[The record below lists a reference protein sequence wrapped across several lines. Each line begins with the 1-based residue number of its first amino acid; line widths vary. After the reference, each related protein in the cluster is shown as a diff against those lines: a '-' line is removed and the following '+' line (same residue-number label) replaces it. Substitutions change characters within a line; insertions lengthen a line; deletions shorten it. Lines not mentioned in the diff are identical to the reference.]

1 LRLLRLLVDEKLSA
15 GLPWPAL
22 RLGGFLGN
30 DTEGGADYEQA
41 VGDVVTGPWANS
53 LRWASTRRGPDFQG
67 ERLVLGCGTFERRD
81 FTVRLPPAS
90 AGGVELAVELSTSCP
105 GVMNFPHDPRMA
117 VSGEGQTTIPREAAS
132 DQDMHVLATGR
143 HAPRI
148 LVVDDHA
155 TIAGLMSQLLSQRG
169 YEVVTAADA
178 EQAAAEVRRQAPDL
192 ILSDVKM
199 PGKSGYELCRELKAD
214 PATRLIPFV
223 LITGLSDSVDKVRG
237 IEAGADDFLNKP
249 VLAEELTA
257 RVKSLLRVKEF
268 TDELET
274 ADSVL
279 CTLGLAVESRDP
291 YTEGH
296 CERLAARAADLGR
309 HLGLDTDSIV
319 ALRRGG
325 YLHDLGKIAVPD
337 AILKKGTDLTLQEW
351 EIMKVHPVTGENI
364 CKPLKSL
371 RLVLPIIRHHHEHAD
386 GSGYPDGLRSG
397 EIPLLSRVLQV
408 VDVYDALR
416 TARPYKLALGHD
428 EAAQTMREEARQG
441 LWDAELVNEFFSML
455 VEKRSVA

>member
-1 LRLLRLLVDEKLSA
+1 MS
-15 GLPWPAL
+15 
-22 RLGGFLGN
+22 
-30 DTEGGADYEQA
+30 
-41 VGDVVTGPWANS
+41 
-53 LRWASTRRGPDFQG
+53 
-67 ERLVLGCGTFERRD
+67 
-81 FTVRLPPAS
+81 
-90 AGGVELAVELSTSCP
+90 
-105 GVMNFPHDPRMA
+105 FPYDSRPA
-117 VSGEGQTTIPREAAS
+117 VSGDIRTTFKREAAS
-132 DQDMHVLATGR
+132 EQAMGGLRIAR

-148 LVVDDHA
+148 LVVDDHPR
-155 TIAGLMSQLLSQRG
+155 IAGLMSELLTQRG
-169 YEVVTAADA
+169 YDVVTAADA
-178 EQAAAEVRRQAPDL
+178 DQAEAEVRRQAPDL

-199 PGKSGYELCRELKAD
+199 PGKSGYELCRQLKSD
-214 PATRLIPFV
+214 PVTRLIPFV
-223 LITGLSDSVDKVRG
+223 LITGLTDSSDKVRG

-279 CTLGLAVESRDP
+279 CTLGLIVENRDP

-296 CERLAARAADLGR
+296 CERLASRAADLGR
-309 HLGLDTDSIV
+309 HLGLDEDSIV

-337 AILKKGTDLTLQEW
+337 GILKKGSDLTLQEW
-351 EIMKVHPVTGENI
+351 EIMKRHPVTGESI

-386 GSGYPDGLRSG
+386 GSGYPDGLRAG
-397 EIPLLSRVLQV
+397 EIPLLPRVLQV

-416 TARPYKLALGHD
+416 TARPYKPALSYD
-428 EAAQTMREEARQG
+428 QAAQTMREEARQG
-441 LWDAELVNEFFSML
+441 LWDAQLVNEFFSML
-455 VEKRSVA
+455 GEKRSVA